1 MHAQRSIYVCYDIAH
16 PKRLRRVAETT
27 EDSGLRVQK
36 SVFECSLNADEWL
49 ALRHRLGALIK
60 PEEDRLLYQPV
71 CSVCRRQTVW
81 QGLQPQPEYQSYW
94 VV

>member
-1 MHAQRSIYVCYDIAH
+1 MLARRSLYVCYDIAH
-16 PKRLRRVAETT
+16 PKRLRRVAEST

-49 ALRHRLGALIK
+49 ALRARLGALVNGD
-60 PEEDRLLYQPV
+60 EDRLMYQPV
-71 CSVCRRQTVW
+71 CDNCRRRIAW
-81 QGLQPQPEYQSYW
+81 QGLQPSPEHQPYW